1 MPFPPKAKAPPVQA
15 APLDDPAMMAPP
27 PPTKAPPPKGKVP
40 PPKGKSKAPPP
51 KKKAAPPAAAPGAA
65 PGGVQSPGDARLA
78 AALTSR
84 LQQRDKRGGSF

>member
-1 MPFPPKAKAPPVQA
+1 MQAPAPVAPAAPPV
-15 APLDDPAMMAPP
+15 
-27 PPTKAPPPKGKVP
+27 KAPPPKGKAL
-40 PPKGKSKAPPP
+40 PPKGKPPP
-51 KKKAAPPAAAPGAA
+51 KKKSAPPAAPPGAA